1 MNSETKLGHYS
12 ESNQL
17 TEEFIDLKTILI
29 KLFYGLPQSIGFAC
43 LGLVISAIIFLAY
56 TNFSHVNT
64 TTRVTFSFKGSS
76 DGMYPDKSKFS
87 YQDLIASDIIY
98 NALKHEEFDTSEDFL
113 NKIKSAIYVEGIIPA
128 DKVKARDRLIASGQ
142 SVPII
147 VPDEYSLNLN
157 LPRSFPLSLEQ
168 RKHLLN
174 SIVNSF
180 RTKFEKTYAATPVS
194 LSNLATALQSADYDD
209 FERILADNSDRIN
222 TFLNDLSKTT
232 GTFRSR
238 RTKFSFGDL
247 INENQDFNQIYKNKT
262 LGLIHEGNLAR
273 DRKSALIKMD
283 YQLYEL
289 SNLEKHQTEEE
300 RTARE
305 FLNDAANHNSN
316 YVLGVKSQITD
327 QHSSN
332 TPVLDKGLVDSL
344 LANDTYSFIM
354 KKALE
359 ASLKVKDTQ
368 VQQVIIFEKRKRMES
383 ALKSNSEI
391 DKELINKA
399 SQSMKDLISAYE
411 NLVRNIQD
419 TYSDYAAQEFSDS
432 IRLSA
437 PIETES
443 IWKALLIPALGGFGL
458 GGALGMGLSLI
469 DINLVKAKKA

>member
-1 MNSETKLGHYS
+1 MNPETKLGHYS
-12 ESNQL
+12 ESNHPN
-17 TEEFIDLKTILI
+17 EEFIDLKTIFV
-29 KLFYGLPQSIGFAC
+29 KLFSGLPQAIGFAC

-56 TNFSHVNT
+56 SNFSHVNT
-64 TTRVTFSFKGSS
+64 ATRVAFSFKGSS
-76 DGMYPDKSKFS
+76 LGIYPDNSKFS

-98 NALKHEEFDTSEDFL
+98 NALKNEQFDTSEDFQ
-113 NKIKSAIYVEGIIPA
+113 NKIKSAISVEGIIPA

-142 SVPII
+142 TVPII
-147 VPDEYSLNLN
+147 IPDEYSLSLN
-157 LPRSFPLSLEQ
+157 LTRSFPLSLEQ

-174 SIVNSF
+174 SVVNSF
-180 RTKFEKTYAATPVS
+180 RAKFERTYAVPPIA
-194 LSNLATALQSADYDD
+194 LSSLATALQSADYDD

-222 TFLNDLSKTT
+222 TYLTDLRKEA
-232 GTFRSR
+232 GTFRSG

-273 DRKSALIKMD
+273 DRKSALIKLD

-316 YVLGVKSQITD
+316 YILGVKSQMTD

-368 VQQVIIFEKRKRMES
+368 VQQVIIAENRKRMES
-383 ALKSNSEI
+383 ALKSNPEI
-391 DKELINKA
+391 DIELIDKA
-399 SQSMKDLISAYE
+399 KQSMKDLISAYE
-411 NLVRNIQD
+411 KLVSDIRD
-419 TYSDYAAQEFSDS
+419 TYSDYAAQEFSDA

-443 IWKALLIPALGGFGL
+443 IWRALLIPALAGLGL
-458 GGALGMGLSLI
+458 GGALGMGLSLL
-469 DINLVKAKKA
+469 DINLGKSKKA